1 MINLFNLNM
10 KDYTDDMPLIERYG
24 VRAIIRRDGLLA
36 MQKDRDGIYKI
47 PGGGVEKDED
57 LINALIREVREE
69 TGLIVKKASIKEIGE
84 VMEIRR
90 DNFETDKKYIAH
102 SLFYFCD
109 VEEKV
114 VDTDMTANEISQGYV
129 PVWENLDVIIA
140 NNEKLQTE
148 FWTIRDTQ
156 FLKWLRDNS

>member
-1 MINLFNLNM
+1 MINLFNFDM